1 MEKLRLV
8 LVSEK
13 DDKQGSL
20 FQQYFHSFP
29 NVSVT
34 KNPFEDNESLDC
46 LVVPCPSSFGHCKHH
61 EIAEFYLKLLG
72 DKTKE
77 KIHKHILHQFFGE
90 QNPGTAFITKNYNL
104 KDIKCKY
111 IAWLSLCRHPD
122 HPNIPQ
128 DFSYTAMR
136 GLLFELL
143 RFNEQQQGLPQAE
156 DDSNSP
162 IETVLIP
169 SFAFGQWSQ
178 TFETKK
184 HVTRLMALAYRN
196 MFYPLR
202 HIPSEEEA
210 RILNIQIYERATD
223 STVERKAKTREML
236 KSGELEKRG
245 LYYEDELTALVE
257 LAGTPNDLQQQ
268 AAKALALFLHG
279 TPSEFTLSNETISS
293 AIAQSKECLAYM
305 LDEAEKGNLHI
316 FRTIPTNQI
325 EFGEEIGNGTE
336 ATVFQARWNGLDV
349 AVKRFKGVPNSKEF
363 QRELSI
369 MSLMHHP
376 NLLRCYGGFAD
387 SHKDVYYLV
396 MDRMDTD
403 LHRALQ
409 AHPDDPE
416 NNYYRIGFGEALK
429 MALALSRGLEHL
441 HNCGLIHRD
450 LKSVNMLIDRD
461 YNVKLCDFG
470 LSRVVATKKGN
481 NMTGNVGTVSWIA
494 PEVFDNQPY
503 DSKADIYSFGIIM
516 WELYT
521 KQTPFADVNAF
532 EIPRVVTRGDRPPI
546 PKEMPKDYAKLM
558 KQCWHAK
565 PSKRPPAPKIVKE
578 LTKMTQI
585 RLFSRS
591 SNSGS
596 SPAPSIGK
604 TSMGGSATN
613 LLQRLAPALTRR
625 TESDR
630 AMSVS
635 SAPSLTGK
643 RSNSTSAG
651 SLAADASSEDSASS
665 VTSPSKEDSSDV
677 DGPQR
682 SESPPPVKK
691 DSPPDSAS
699 PSAKR
704 KRSASTAPSVTK
716 PLSSSSEIP
725 APSAQSPSKAT
736 LRAKAL
742 LGKAAGDLKSEK
754 KARRLSAR
762 PNADTD
768 DDE

>member
-1 MEKLRLV
+1 
-8 LVSEK
+8 
-13 DDKQGSL
+13 
-20 FQQYFHSFP
+20 
-29 NVSVT
+29 
-34 KNPFEDNESLDC
+34 
-46 LVVPCPSSFGHCKHH
+46 
-61 EIAEFYLKLLG
+61 
-72 DKTKE
+72 
-77 KIHKHILHQFFGE
+77 
-90 QNPGTAFITKNYNL
+90 
-104 KDIKCKY
+104 
-111 IAWLSLCRHPD
+111 
-122 HPNIPQ
+122 
-128 DFSYTAMR
+128 
-136 GLLFELL
+136 
-143 RFNEQQQGLPQAE
+143 
-156 DDSNSP
+156 
-162 IETVLIP
+162 
-169 SFAFGQWSQ
+169 
-178 TFETKK
+178 
-184 HVTRLMALAYRN
+184 
-196 MFYPLR
+196 
-202 HIPSEEEA
+202 
-210 RILNIQIYERATD
+210 
-223 STVERKAKTREML
+223 
-236 KSGELEKRG
+236 
-245 LYYEDELTALVE
+245 
-257 LAGTPNDLQQQ
+257 
-268 AAKALALFLHG
+268 
-279 TPSEFTLSNETISS
+279 
-293 AIAQSKECLAYM
+293 
-305 LDEAEKGNLHI
+305 
-316 FRTIPTNQI
+316 
-325 EFGEEIGNGTE
+325 
-336 ATVFQARWNGLDV
+336 VFQARWNGLDV

-409 AHPDDPE
+409 AHPEDPE

-546 PKEMPKDYAKLM
+546 PKEMPKDYVKLM

-565 PSKRPPAPKIVKE
+565 PSKRPPASKIVKE
-578 LTKMTQI
+578 ITKMNQI

-591 SNSGS
+591 SNSGSS

-604 TSMGGSATN
+604 TSMGGSASN
-613 LLQRLAPALTRR
+613 LLQRLAPALSRR
-625 TESDR
+625 TESDK
-630 AMSVS
+630 AISIS
-635 SAPSLTGK
+635 SAPALNGK

-651 SLAADASSEDSASS
+651 SIAEASSEDSGSS
-665 VTSPSKEDSSDV
+665 LTSPSKEDSSDV
-677 DGPQR
+677 EAPQR
-682 SESPPPVKK
+682 SESPPPPAKK

-704 KRSASTAPSVTK
+704 KRSASTAPSVSK
-716 PLSSSSEIP
+716 PLSSSGEIP
-725 APSAQSPSKAT
+725 APGSPSAQPSPSKAT

-754 KARRLSAR
+754 KVRRLSAR
-762 PNADTD
+762 PGADTD